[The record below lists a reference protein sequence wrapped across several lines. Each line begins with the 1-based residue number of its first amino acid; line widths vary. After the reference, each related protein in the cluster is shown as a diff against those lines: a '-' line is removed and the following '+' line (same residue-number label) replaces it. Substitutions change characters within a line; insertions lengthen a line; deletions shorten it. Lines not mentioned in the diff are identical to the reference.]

1 VCGRGGVHRG
11 VTRSRSRRTRFG
23 FTDFPVSAVTVR
35 FSGHNAG
42 LLPSPRAS
50 VWRVGNE
57 DKLLSI
63 ALALHHVVTD
73 PDPQRTRNAA
83 GDVSPS

>member
-1 VCGRGGVHRG
+1 MN
-11 VTRSRSRRTRFG
+11 
-23 FTDFPVSAVTVR
+23 AATVR
-35 FSGHNAG
+35 SSGHRAG
-42 LLPSPRAS
+42 PLPSPQAS

-63 ALALHHVVTD
+63 ALTLHHVVTD